1 MHNRLPAARFFT
13 HSAFLPLAALVLGGA
28 TLNGCGEPD
37 KATEKVS
44 AGKANKTPAA
54 AISQVSV
61 FVDASTGMRGFMHS
75 NAPGEAGSQFQRT
88 ITEVLSNI
96 NGQRA
101 TGQAAP
107 AYYFVQESTPS
118 NPHALRPT
126 TYAELSNTVS
136 TGIEKPALGTEM
148 PTMLREILK
157 LQKGKPGTVSVVI
170 SDFIYAPPDPKQ
182 TWKVKTDVKDALSEA
197 SAANL
202 AISIFAGTS
211 EFRDKFFPG
220 NRTRFQVLKGSRLPY
235 YVWVL
240 GEPTAVA
247 AATPLLKP
255 LMGAGFERVSYNLPA
270 PPAAVFEHFGNV
282 GEWYVDKTGS
292 RQTQPLTLHV
302 AKNLSRQEPAEF
314 VLALDLSNSPAT
326 EAASLPKQLQLDEAG
341 TGATLPKVWLA
352 RDEAKTPRS
361 PALATYTH
369 LAKVHLERLPGQKPA
384 TLRLLL
390 PRTQP
395 AWVAKYS
402 TLNDSNIAAQ
412 GPKTFLLSEVLQG
425 VQDYYDQQPAGR
437 EVWALPVQLQT
448 AD

>member
-1 MHNRLPAARFFT
+1 TGTPTTTA
-13 HSAFLPLAALVLGGA
+13 
-28 TLNGCGEPD
+28 
-37 KATEKVS
+37 
-44 AGKANKTPAA
+44 KTPAA
-54 AISQVSV
+54 ALSQVSV
-61 FVDASTGMRGFMHS
+61 FVDASTGMRGFMHP
-75 NAPGEAGSQFQRT
+75 NAPGETGSQFQRT
-88 ITEVLSNI
+88 ITELLSNI
-96 NGQRA
+96 NDQKSA
-101 TGQAAP
+101 NTAAP
-107 AYYFVQESTPS
+107 AYYFVQESTPQ
-118 NPHALRPT
+118 NPSALRPT

-136 TGIEKPALGTEM
+136 TGIQNPALGTEM

-197 SAANL
+197 AAQDL

-220 NRTRFQVLKGSRLPY
+220 NRTHFQVLKGSRLPY

-240 GEPTAVA
+240 GQPAAVA
-247 AATPLLKP
+247 AATPWLKP
-255 LMGAGFERVSYNLPA
+255 LMGAGFERVSFNTLA

-292 RQTQPLTLHV
+292 RQTQPLTLHFT
-302 AKNLSRQEPAEF
+302 KSLSRQEPAEV
-314 VLALDLSNSPAT
+314 VLGLDLTNAPAA

-341 TGATLPKVWLA
+341 TGATLTKVWA
-352 RDEAKTPRS
+352 TRDEPKAPRS
-361 PALATYTH
+361 PALPTYTH
-369 LAKVHLERLPGQKPA
+369 LARVHIERLPGRKQA
-384 TLRLLL
+384 TLRLVL

-395 AWVAKYS
+395 AWVTKYT
-402 TLNDSNIAAQ
+402 TLNDSNIATQ
-412 GPKTFLLSEVLQG
+412 GAKTFLLSEVLQG

-437 EVWALPVQLQT
+437 EVWALPVQLQA

>member
-1 MHNRLPAARFFT
+1 MHSRLPADLFFYKPV
-13 HSAFLPLAALVLGGA
+13 FYPLAALLLGGA
-28 TLNGCGEPD
+28 ALSSCGGPD
-37 KATEKVS
+37 KTTEKVTT
-44 AGKANKTPAA
+44 AATKTPTA

-61 FVDASTGMRGFMHS
+61 FVDASTGMRGFMHP
-75 NAPGEAGSQFQRT
+75 NAPGETGSQFQRS
-88 ITEVLSNI
+88 ITELLSNI
-96 NGQRA
+96 NDQRA
-101 TGQAAP
+101 TSKATP
-107 AYYFVQESTPS
+107 AYYFVQESSAKNPS
-118 NPHALRPT
+118 ALRPT

-136 TGIEKPALGTEM
+136 TGIQNPALGTEM

-182 TWKVKTDVKDALSEA
+182 TWKVKTDVKDALNEV
-197 SAANL
+197 AAQDL

-220 NRTRFQVLKGSRLPY
+220 NRTHFQVLKGSRLPY

-240 GEPTAVA
+240 GQPAAVA
-247 AATPLLKP
+247 AATPWLKP
-255 LMGAGFERVSYNLPA
+255 LMGADFERVSFNTPA

-292 RQTQPLTLHV
+292 RQTQPLTLHFT
-302 AKNLSRQEPAEF
+302 KSLSRQEPAEV
-314 VLALDLSNSPAT
+314 VLGLDLTNAPAS
-326 EAASLPKQLQLDEAG
+326 EAASLPAKLQLDEAG
-341 TGATLPKVWLA
+341 TGATLAKVWA
-352 RDEAKTPRS
+352 VRNEPKAPRS
-361 PALATYTH
+361 PALPTYTH
-369 LAKVHLERLPGQKPA
+369 LARVHLERLPGRKPA
-384 TLRLLL
+384 TVRLVL

-395 AWVAKYS
+395 TWVAKYT

-437 EVWALPVQLQT
+437 EVWALPMQLQP

>member
-1 MHNRLPAARFFT
+1 MYNRLLAVRFSS
-13 HSAFLPLAALVLGGA
+13 SAFLPLAALLLSGA
-28 TLNGCGEPD
+28 TISGCGESD
-37 KATEKVS
+37 KTTEKAT
-44 AGKANKTPAA
+44 AGKAAKTPAA
-54 AISQVSV
+54 ASSQVSV
-61 FVDASTGMRGFMHS
+61 FVDASTGMRGFMHP
-75 NAPGEAGSQFQRT
+75 NTPGETGSQFQRT
-88 ITEVLSNI
+88 ITELLSNI

-101 TGQAAP
+101 AQAP

-118 NPHALRPT
+118 NPRALRPT

-148 PTMLREILK
+148 PTMLREVLK
-157 LQKGKPGTVSVVI
+157 LQKGKPGAVSIVI

-202 AISIFAGTS
+202 AISVFAGTS

-240 GEPTAVA
+240 GEPAAVA
-247 AATPLLKP
+247 SITPLLKP

-302 AKNLSRQEPAEF
+302 TKSLSRQEPAEF
-314 VLALDLSNSPAT
+314 VLALDLSNAPAA
-326 EAASLPKQLQLDEAG
+326 EAASLPKQLQLDEVG
-341 TGATLPKVWLA
+341 TGATLPKVWAA
-352 RDEAKTPRS
+352 RDELKSPRS
-361 PALATYTH
+361 PALPTYTH
-369 LAKVHLERLPGQKPA
+369 LAKVHLERLPGQKAA
-384 TLRLLL
+384 TLRLVL
-390 PRTQP
+390 PRIQP
-395 AWVAKYS
+395 AWVAKYT

-425 VQDYYDQQPAGR
+425 VQDYYDQQPASH
-437 EVWALPVQLQT
+437 EVWSLPVRVQA

>member
-13 HSAFLPLAALVLGGA
+13 YSAILPLAALVLGGVA
-28 TLNGCGEPD
+28 LTGCGEPE
-37 KATEKVS
+37 KAPEKTTAS
-44 AGKANKTPAA
+44 KADKTPAA
-54 AISQVSV
+54 AISQISV
-61 FVDASTGMRGFMHS
+61 FVDASTGMRGFMHP
-75 NAPGEAGSQFQRT
+75 NAPGETGSQFQRT
-88 ITEVLSNI
+88 ITEVLSNV

-101 TGQAAP
+101 GAAP

-118 NPHALRPT
+118 NPRALRPT

-136 TGIEKPALGTEM
+136 TGIQNPALGTEM
-148 PTMLREILK
+148 PTMLREVLK
-157 LQKGKPGTVSVVI
+157 LQKGKPGAVSVVI

-197 SAANL
+197 SANNL
-202 AISIFAGTS
+202 AINIFAGTS

-240 GEPTAVA
+240 GEPAAVA

-255 LMGAGFERVSYNLPA
+255 LMGAGFERVNYNLPA
-270 PPAAVFEHFGNV
+270 PPAAVLEHFGNV

-302 AKNLSRQEPAEF
+302 AKSLSRQEPAEF
-314 VLALDLSNSPAT
+314 VLALDLSNAPAN
-326 EAASLPKQLQLDEAG
+326 EAASLPKQLQLDDAG
-341 TGATLPKVWLA
+341 TDATLAKVWLA
-352 RDEAKTPRS
+352 RDEAKAPRS
-361 PALATYTH
+361 PALPTYTH
-369 LAKVHLERLPGQKPA
+369 LAKVHLVRLPGQKPA
-384 TLRLLL
+384 TLRLVL

-395 AWVAKYS
+395 AWVAKYT

-437 EVWALPVQLQT
+437 EVWALPVQLQA

>member
-1 MHNRLPAARFFT
+1 MHSRLPADRFFYKPV
-13 HSAFLPLAALVLGGA
+13 FYPLAALLLGGA
-28 TLNGCGEPD
+28 ALSSCGGPD
-37 KATEKVS
+37 KTTEKVTT
-44 AGKANKTPAA
+44 AATKTPAA

-61 FVDASTGMRGFMHS
+61 FVDASTGMRGFMHP
-75 NAPGEAGSQFQRT
+75 NAPGETGSQFQRS
-88 ITEVLSNI
+88 ITELLSNI
-96 NGQRA
+96 NDQRA
-101 TGQAAP
+101 TSKATP
-107 AYYFVQESTPS
+107 AYYFVQESSAKNPS
-118 NPHALRPT
+118 ALRPT

-136 TGIEKPALGTEM
+136 TGIQNPALGTEM

-182 TWKVKTDVKDALSEA
+182 TWKVKTDVKDALNEV
-197 SAANL
+197 AAQDL

-220 NRTRFQVLKGSRLPY
+220 NRTHFQVLKGSRLPY

-240 GEPTAVA
+240 GQPAAVA
-247 AATPLLKP
+247 AATPWLKP
-255 LMGAGFERVSYNLPA
+255 LMGADFERVSFNTPA

-292 RQTQPLTLHV
+292 RQTQPLTLHFT
-302 AKNLSRQEPAEF
+302 KSLSRQEPAEV
-314 VLALDLSNSPAT
+314 VLGLDLTNAPAA
-326 EAASLPKQLQLDEAG
+326 EAASLPAKLQLDEAG
-341 TGATLPKVWLA
+341 TGATLAKVWA
-352 RDEAKTPRS
+352 VRNEPKAPRS
-361 PALATYTH
+361 PALPTYTH
-369 LAKVHLERLPGQKPA
+369 LARVHLERLPGRKPA
-384 TLRLLL
+384 TVRLVL

-395 AWVAKYS
+395 TWVAKYT

-437 EVWALPVQLQT
+437 EVWVLPVQLQP